1 MFLDQLL
8 ASTEKKNMM
17 NRTQIC
23 NVEIQIKETRTL
35 LRAKIVIKGNVKIS
49 KFQNIKVGNFSIQS
63 KFGKKIESQPYI
75 C

>member
-1 MFLDQLL
+1 M

-17 NRTQIC
+17 KRTQMC
-23 NVEIQIKETRTL
+23 NVENRIKETRTL
-35 LRAKIVIKGNVKIS
+35 LRAKIIIKRNVKIS
-49 KFQNIKVGNFSIQS
+49 KFQNITVGNFPIKS

>member
-17 NRTQIC
+17 NRTQMC

-49 KFQNIKVGNFSIQS
+49 K
-63 KFGKKIESQPYI
+63 Y
-75 C
+75 